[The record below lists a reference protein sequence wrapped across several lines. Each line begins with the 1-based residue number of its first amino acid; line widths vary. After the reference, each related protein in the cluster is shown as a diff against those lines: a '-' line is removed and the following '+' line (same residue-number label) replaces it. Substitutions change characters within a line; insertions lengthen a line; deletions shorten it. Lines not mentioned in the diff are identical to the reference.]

1 MALGKVPWPRP
12 RDWPRQPECRFGL
25 GTERRRGAAE
35 PEAAVGRAKTPS
47 RIRVRLG
54 GLTPSRGSEVKALAG
69 PPSGRGCRH
78 GHIIS
83 SSFSQWLRPGPR
95 PWPGLPACQGRC
107 RLGLVTGPGIRQATA
122 RCRDIRVMR
131 QGIANDSDFTNKCNR
146 CGFDF
151 ESGLA
156 CRIFG
161 LIIVKLLSGIGCCR
175 VFPTVQAIYSL
186 PVIDIGRGRADI
198 RNCSASYKNA
208 RLHVRFR
215 RIAVHLLCAVSF
227 IKPSLKHN
235 STLRNSVIPVN

>member
-1 MALGKVPWPRP
+1 
-12 RDWPRQPECRFGL
+12 
-25 GTERRRGAAE
+25 
-35 PEAAVGRAKTPS
+35 
-47 RIRVRLG
+47 
-54 GLTPSRGSEVKALAG
+54 
-69 PPSGRGCRH
+69 
-78 GHIIS
+78 
-83 SSFSQWLRPGPR
+83 
-95 PWPGLPACQGRC
+95 
-107 RLGLVTGPGIRQATA
+107 
-122 RCRDIRVMR
+122 MR

-235 STLRNSVIPVN
+235 STL

>member
-1 MALGKVPWPRP
+1 
-12 RDWPRQPECRFGL
+12 
-25 GTERRRGAAE
+25 
-35 PEAAVGRAKTPS
+35 
-47 RIRVRLG
+47 
-54 GLTPSRGSEVKALAG
+54 
-69 PPSGRGCRH
+69 
-78 GHIIS
+78 
-83 SSFSQWLRPGPR
+83 
-95 PWPGLPACQGRC
+95 
-107 RLGLVTGPGIRQATA
+107 
-122 RCRDIRVMR
+122 MR

-227 IKPSLKHN
+227 IESRVFPSPAPRAPSSHFGAPSLWDALHGGDARDPN
-235 STLRNSVIPVN
+235 SAARRSGPKIGRRDSRRPGPARRPDPAGRLGGLRVGSRMRSETRRWCGMRPRRRLLAPRPST